1 MVLIDFTNPRRELL
15 ELPNNFYIKID
26 YGVMDDGS
34 WSGKKQ
40 YLEYFAQRLSGLYR
54 RSRLFNEHDEL
65 ITEVI
70 EKNPDYLSEEEERK
84 LKQKGLTRGN
94 ETGKLI
100 KFDNGMVAKVEYWDT
115 PEKQAKGLARY
126 SAYYRRIILFD
137 KNNEIISEIMER
149 NPHYEDPNI
158 PIYDGDPIDDWDFSD

>member
-1 MVLIDFTNPRRELL
+1 MSIIDDSNPRYELL
-15 ELPNNFYIKID
+15 KLPNHFCIKID

-40 YLEYFAQRLSGLYR
+40 YLEYFAQRLSGSYR
-54 RSRLFNEHDEL
+54 RSRLFNEYDEL

-70 EKNPDYLSEEEERK
+70 EKNPDYLSEEEEKK
-84 LKQKGLTRGN
+84 LEQKGLTRGD

-115 PEKQAKGLARY
+115 PEKQAKGPARS

-137 KNNEIISEIMER
+137 ENNEIISEIMEE
-149 NPHYEDPNI
+149 NPYYKDPNI
-158 PIYDGDPIDDWDFSD
+158 PVIDIFNEEDDFLD